1 MEGRGLPGA
10 AADDQTA
17 GRVDENIAMAAV
29 VLFKKHKI
37 GPHSLLSERLW
48 DEGRWSHAISML
60 MTTHI
65 KRINVA
71 SMWPRNLTPRMVCV
85 RARVSACVTETQ
97 DCNRNGLAR
106 TIRAKRST
114 AGIMSAFREM

>member
-17 GRVDENIAMAAV
+17 GRVDEKLRWLLSCFLKSN
-29 VLFKKHKI
+29 KI
-37 GPHSLLSERLW
+37 GPRSLLSERLW

-71 SMWPRNLTPRMVCV
+71 GMWPRNLTPAWFVC
-85 RARVSACVTETQ
+85 ARVSACVTETQ
-97 DCNRNGLAR
+97 DCNRNGLANESSETQHR
-106 TIRAKRST
+106 T